1 MLSLFNQTRLKSAVS
16 WQTTSF
22 LLSSFATKLE
32 KELLD
37 DKITAGFVWNKYA
50 SQALHQTLQTT
61 KPNFEKLLG

>member
-22 LLSSFATKLE
+22 LLSPFAMKLE

-37 DKITAGFVWNKYA
+37 DKITAGFV
-50 SQALHQTLQTT
+50 
-61 KPNFEKLLG
+61 